1 MNELE
6 IPCKTCM
13 HRTVCAHLPYTVNI
27 IENINTDI
35 KSGNYQG
42 NIVLNISCT
51 DYIKESAI
59 ARTEPDTYF

>member
-1 MNELE
+1 MKELE
-6 IPCKTCM
+6 IMCKTCI

-42 NIVLNISCT
+42 NIVLKISCAHYVEE
-51 DYIKESAI
+51 DRRPKSE
-59 ARTEPDTYF
+59 R